1 MALHPKPLSASAPPP
16 SPLPLQALADTRR
29 WLERAVIGLNLCPFA
44 RAVYASGQIH
54 FALTPATSAG
64 ELLDELERQ
73 AQALLALDAS
83 VRDTTLLIAPAAFPE
98 FADFNDFLALADI
111 HLRLLG
117 LQGQL
122 QIASFH
128 PRYCFAGSPES
139 DIANATNRAPHPTL
153 HLLREASVSR
163 AVAAHPDTSAIV
175 ARNLHTLQTLGHA
188 GWQAL
193 GVGA

>member
-1 MALHPKPLSASAPPP
+1 MTAVYAAASV
-16 SPLPLQALADTRR
+16 QADTQR

-54 FALTPATSAG
+54 FAVTPAASAG
-64 ELLDELERQ
+64 ALLDQLEIE
-73 AQALLALDAS
+73 AKALLAQEPQ
-83 VRDTTLLIAPAAFPE
+83 VRDTTLLIAPAAFAE

-128 PRYCFAGSPES
+128 PRYCFAGAPVA
-139 DIANATNRAPHPTL
+139 DIANATNRAPYPTL

-163 AVAAHPDTSAIV
+163 AVAAHPDTAAIV
-175 ARNLHTLQTLGHA
+175 TRNLQTLQSLGHA
-188 GWQAL
+188 GWLAL
-193 GVGA
+193 GVGAVA